1 MGVCYP
7 LSHSHL
13 STAHNIPGSL
23 SVTVSREQELRL
35 KLENATN
42 MGFVWWQK
50 EPVVRDETWYK
61 ATVTEDKILKIPFS
75 QLNGSGLYSIAST
88 KSDPVK
94 TFGTFTVIVRGG
106 SFDICIL

>member
-1 MGVCYP
+1 
-7 LSHSHL
+7 
-13 STAHNIPGSL
+13 
-23 SVTVSREQELRL
+23 
-35 KLENATN
+35 